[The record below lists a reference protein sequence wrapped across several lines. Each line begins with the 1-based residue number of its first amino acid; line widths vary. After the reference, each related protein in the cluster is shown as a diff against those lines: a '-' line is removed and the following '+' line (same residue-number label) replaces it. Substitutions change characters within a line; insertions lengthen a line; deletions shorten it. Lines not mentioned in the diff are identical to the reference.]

1 MIYLALLFILISWI
15 MPNHYYPWPSAWN
28 DFFAISGLF
37 LIIIGNKSN
46 DKYFYIS
53 KYLLYAIML
62 MIFSVSSQFLTGR
75 LKYFGDYFMV
85 LLYLAIFFL
94 SISVGSILVRNND
107 HGSSYFVLLQETIIL
122 GSIFSVGI
130 ALVQW
135 TNAVDLGIYG
145 VDLPASSRPFGNLA
159 QPNNLCTLIFLGICS
174 LYWLRQK
181 EIIKDFSFIIAQS
194 FLLFGMVLTQS
205 RTGVVQISLLAIL
218 GLTYVRKDGFRLSRY
233 HFVFLWIFFILCTL
247 LFSDINNFLLL
258 GGEREISDYINPGS
272 RIPYWF
278 SMLDAI
284 GREFNFG
291 YGWMQTSEAQQ
302 RVALDHSSLG
312 EIFEHA
318 HNIMLD
324 IILWN
329 GFWIGGG
336 VLVFVFLWV
345 FSHKKSLH
353 HEEVFFIL
361 MGVLGIFIHAMLEF
375 PLEYAYLLIPF
386 GMFLGAAD
394 YLIKHGGLDLFKI
407 GRSCITVLIIV
418 IVPMFS
424 ILSFEYFRL
433 ENYYK
438 IMRLESANIGT
449 YGLETKPPEI
459 YLLTH
464 LEDYLKFVHVEAKE
478 NMSVVELMRVKNV
491 SERFPFPPVLF
502 RSALAYGL
510 NEDME
515 NSKIKLELICGIY
528 SIERCSEAH
537 EGWDILRKRFPQL
550 NGVDF

>member
-1 MIYLALLFILISWI
+1 

-37 LIIIGNKSN
+37 LIIIGNKSD
-46 DKYFYIS
+46 DKYFHVS
-53 KYLLYAIML
+53 KYLLYTIII
-62 MIFSVSSQFLTGR
+62 MIFSVSFQFFTGR
-75 LKYFGDYFMV
+75 LRYFGDYFMV
-85 LLYLAIFFL
+85 VLYLTLFFL
-94 SISVGSILVRNND
+94 SILAGSILVKNNNY
-107 HGSSYFVLLQETIIL
+107 GSTRYFVLFQGTIIF

-130 ALVQW
+130 AIVQW

-159 QPNNLCTLIFLGICS
+159 QPNNLCTLIFLGVCS

-181 EIIKDFSFIIAQS
+181 EIIKDFSFIVAKS

-205 RTGVVQISLLAIL
+205 RTGLMQISFFAML
-218 GLTYVRKDGFRLSRY
+218 GLIFVRRDRFRLSRY
-233 HFVFLWIFFILCTL
+233 HFVFLWMFFILCTVF
-247 LFSDINNFLLL
+247 FSNINDFFLLR
-258 GGEREISDYINPGS
+258 GERGISDYISPGN
-272 RIPYWF
+272 RIPYWL
-278 SMLDAI
+278 SMFDAI
-284 GREFNFG
+284 GRELNFG
-291 YGWMQTSEAQQ
+291 YGWMQTSIAQQ
-302 RVALDHSSLG
+302 RVALDYSSLG

-329 GFWIGGG
+329 GFWIGSG
-336 VLVFVFLWV
+336 VLVLIFLWV

-353 HEEVFFIL
+353 HEEAFFVL
-361 MGVLGIFIHAMLEF
+361 MGVLGIFVHAMLEF
-375 PLEYAYLLIPF
+375 PLEYAYLLVPF
-386 GMFLGAAD
+386 GILLGAAD
-394 YLIKHGGLDLFKI
+394 YFIKHGGFDQFKI
-407 GRSCITVLIIV
+407 ERSYITFLIIV
-418 IVPMFS
+418 VVPVFS
-424 ILSFEYFRL
+424 TLSFEYFRL

-438 IMRLESANIGT
+438 IMRLESAHIGA

-464 LEDYLKFVHVEAKE
+464 IEDYLKFVHAEAKE
-478 NMSVVELMRVKNV
+478 NMSAVELRRVRDV

-510 NEDME
+510 NEDMG
-515 NSKIKLELICGIY
+515 NSEIKLKLICGIY
-528 SIERCSEAH
+528 SIERCREAH
-537 EGWDILRKRFPQL
+537 EGWNILRKRFPQL